1 MSTKLNP
8 NISLSIQLKLFGLAS
23 RLEGISKNLWKLAD
37 QTESA
42 EAEAYAQC
50 FRVLAEQGSVEDI
63 VDFYR
68 QLIAPERVDEITLR
82 TIQSLRD
89 LLHGNSED

>member
-1 MSTKLNP
+1 MDHNP
-8 NISLSIQLKLFGLAS
+8 KISLSFQLKLCSLAA

-42 EAEAYAQC
+42 EAELYAQC
-50 FRVLAEQGSVEDI
+50 LRVLAEHGSPEDI

-68 QLIAPERVDEITLR
+68 QLIAPEHVDEITLR
-82 TIQSLRD
+82 TIQSLRS
-89 LLHGNSED
+89 LLHGNSEEA